1 MMFWVLSVTCL
12 CSYHSAVA
20 LATVNKKLTL
30 LVIGYFQ
37 SLNDV
42 RGSSLSA
49 LIPNF
54 YSPVIHFHLEF
65 HPTVFVVKSYFP
77 AGYLFLDLYPQNFSS
92 TSC

>member
-12 CSYHSAVA
+12 CSYSAVA
-20 LATVNKKLTL
+20 LVTVSKKLSL
-30 LVIGYFQ
+30 PVVGCFQ

-42 RGSSLSA
+42 RGSSLPT
-49 LIPNF
+49 LIPNL

-65 HPTVFVVKSYFP
+65 HPIVFVIHFYFP
-77 AGYLFLDLYPQNFSS
+77 AEYLFLDFHPQNFSS